1 MALFRLGIL
10 WIAVVILAGCA
21 STPAVP
27 PGVLDLSGVWEG
39 TWNGGP
45 VGRGRITL
53 TLAQAGTKVTGG
65 LKMSGATA
73 ISATDGP
80 VEGVV
85 TDTTF
90 SFEQPGGVMQGE
102 MAIVGEEMSGE
113 TTGRIKMA
121 LRLRRQPKS

>member
-1 MALFRLGIL
+1 
-10 WIAVVILAGCA
+10 
-21 STPAVP
+21 
-27 PGVLDLSGVWEG
+27 
-39 TWNGGP
+39 
-45 VGRGRITL
+45 
-53 TLAQAGTKVTGG
+53 VTGH

-73 ISATDGP
+73 ISATDGR

-90 SFEQPGGVMQGE
+90 SFEQPGGFMQGE

-121 LRLRRQPKS
+121 LRLWRQPRS